1 MKIGPTLLMLLA
13 PPLAAQSP
21 AASISGVSWLQGCW
35 ALVSPQQRVIEEQ
48 WMAPRARTMLGMGR
62 TVRGDSMTAF
72 EVVVIRE
79 SGPTLVYE
87 AHPSGQAPATFTA
100 SAVSDSGVVFENPA
114 HDFPQKVG
122 YRRIGR
128 DSLIGFIEGTVRG
141 SRRRI
146 EFPYT
151 RTRCESGSV
160 TTPREERGDGSLS
173 QAQRDVMRR
182 ELEAH
187 RAAWRARRITDY
199 RLQVAVGCFCPW
211 PKHPLVL
218 DVRDGRITQLLD
230 SLGKPAGKPREPWS
244 RYTVEGLFDAVES
257 GLQRD
262 DAIAVVYDPDYDY
275 PASIS
280 GDAKVGRVDDW
291 FWVKASRLTPRR

>member
-1 MKIGPTLLMLLA
+1 MRSLLLTVLLA
-13 PPLAAQSP
+13 PALAAQSP
-21 AASISGVSWLQGCW
+21 PAQIAGVSWLQGCW

-62 TVRGDSMTAF
+62 TVRGDSLTEF

-100 SAVSDSGVVFENPA
+100 SSVSDSGVVFENPA
-114 HDFPQKVG
+114 HDFPQRVG

-146 EFPYT
+146 EFPYA
-151 RTRCESGSV
+151 RARCYTASPEPPQSERES
-160 TTPREERGDGSLS
+160 LL
-173 QAQRDVMRR
+173 RD
-182 ELEAH
+182 LETH
-187 RAAWRARRITDY
+187 RAAWRARRITNY

-211 PKHPLVL
+211 PSHPLVL

-230 SLGKPAGKPREPWS
+230 TLGKPAGKPREPWS
-244 RYTVEGLFDAVES
+244 RYTVEGLFGAVE
-257 GLQRD
+257 QHVKRD
-262 DAIAVVYDPDYDY
+262 DVIAVVYDADYHY
-275 PASIS
+275 PVSIS